1 MQRLGRLVLFLDYHY
16 SYLIGALLFDAA
28 WVACFIFGKSYRLQI
43 LWGTLI
49 SAPLAL
55 TSILFI
61 PQYWTP
67 PSLFNFDQRFRV
79 GIEDILWAA
88 TVGGIASAIGEIF
101 LKERLAVRRRQPR
114 KRHYFP
120 FAILVAVFLVLEF
133 SRPNKTIYNT
143 IIAFAACAL
152 IVAILRNDLILT
164 MLVGALDFTVLY
176 FALFVYFL
184 LLYPDFIQRFYNVP
198 NPLGIY
204 VWKVPIEELLFA
216 ASGGAVWSVAY
227 EYVMGYRFA
236 QNQEF
241 RLAQN

>member
-1 MQRLGRLVLFLDYHY
+1 MSLDYHY

-28 WVACFIFGKSYRLQI
+28 WLAVFIFGKSYRPQI
-43 LWGTLI
+43 IWGTLI
-49 SAPLAL
+49 CAPLAL
-55 TSILFI
+55 TNILFI

-67 PSLFNFDQRFRV
+67 PSLFNLDQRFRV
-79 GIEDILWAA
+79 GIEDVLWAGA
-88 TVGGIASAIGEIF
+88 VGGIASAIGEIF
-101 LKERLAVRRRQPR
+101 LKERLAARRKQPR

-133 SRPNKTIYNT
+133 FRPNKTIYNT
-143 IIAFAACAL
+143 IIAFTVCAL
-152 IVAILRNDLILT
+152 IVAVLRSDLILT
-164 MLVGALDFTVLY
+164 MLVGALDFTLLY

-198 NPLGIY
+198 NLLGIY

-216 ASGGAVWSVAY
+216 ASGGAVWSIAY

-236 QNQEF
+236 
-241 RLAQN
+241 RLQAADLPQRPI